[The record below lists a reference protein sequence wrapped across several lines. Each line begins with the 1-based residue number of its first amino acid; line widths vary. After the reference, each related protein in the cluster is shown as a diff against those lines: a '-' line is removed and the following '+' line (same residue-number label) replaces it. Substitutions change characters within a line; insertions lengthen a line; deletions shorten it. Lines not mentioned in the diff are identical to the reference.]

1 MHPGSADGC
10 LHRPSPRLPCDAMLR
25 TFFLFFLG
33 LGWPLLAFGQF
44 GGSATDTTPKL
55 VSPEEID
62 RQIAQGQHYDF
73 DVSPGGYLVDAKG
86 VVIRNSELREYLQKN
101 SYAKAAYYVLWLG
114 PDSPRPDQLR
124 STLEALR
131 LSGVTKVAAR
141 RKKAPGELPTTPVEA
156 SAVPPPAAS
165 TKAPLPAPG
174 SETKPAPVPPA
185 QPAPTLVRRAGEALP
200 AMTGR
205 PATLRPGALPA
216 GIRYKFASDD
226 DVVAA
231 TDQIAQKLLA
241 AKPSGDKFFASAVL
255 VQTGAWK
262 RFRPSRTH
270 PPKEAFILTNT
281 ITISGKSYKQ
291 ESCVL
296 RDVDEIAALQEKLK
310 AAIAKDGGGTVR
322 ALHTEEMSKW
332 GLFYSTLIEEPVL
345 AIATKGR
352 KHVFIV
358 GFATGGA
365 VLLDD
370 LNNLE

>member
-25 TFFLFFLG
+25 TFFLFFLS
-33 LGWPLLAFGQF
+33 LGWPLVAFGQF
-44 GGSATDTTPKL
+44 GGPAADTTPKL

-73 DVSPGGYLVDAKG
+73 DISPGGYLVDAKG
-86 VVIRNSELREYLQKN
+86 VVIRNSELREFLRKN
-101 SYAKAAYYVLWLG
+101 GYAKAAYYVLWLG
-114 PDSPRPDQLR
+114 PDSPRPDQLG

-141 RKKAPGELPTTPVEA
+141 RKKAPGELPAAPVEQP
-156 SAVPPPAAS
+156 AVPPP
-165 TKAPLPAPG
+165 TPAP
-174 SETKPAPVPPA
+174 TAKTMPTTVPPA
-185 QPAPTLVRRAGEALP
+185 QPKPTLVRRAGEMLP

-205 PATLRPGALPA
+205 PAMLRPGALPA
-216 GIRYKFASDD
+216 GIRYKFAGDD
-226 DVVAA
+226 DVVKAA
-231 TDQIAQKLLA
+231 DLIAQQLLA
-241 AKPSGDKFFASAVL
+241 ASPSGDPFFAPAVL

-270 PPKEAFILTNT
+270 PPQEAFILTNT

-296 RDVDEIAALQEKLK
+296 RDVDEIANLLEKLK
-310 AAIAKDGGGTVR
+310 AAIAKDGGGAVR
-322 ALHTEEMSKW
+322 ALQTEEMSKW
-332 GLFYSTLIEEPVL
+332 GLFGSKEIEEPVL
-345 AIATKGR
+345 AIATKGK
-352 KHVFIV
+352 KHLFIV
-358 GFATGGA
+358 GFAPAGV

>member
-1 MHPGSADGC
+1 
-10 LHRPSPRLPCDAMLR
+10 MLR

-44 GGSATDTTPKL
+44 GGPPPDTTPKL

-62 RQIAQGQHYDF
+62 RQSAQGQHYDF
-73 DVSPGGYLVDAKG
+73 DISPGGYLVDAKG
-86 VVIRNSELREYLQKN
+86 VVIRNGELREYLQKN
-101 SYAKAAYYVLWLG
+101 GYTKGAYYVLWLG

-141 RKKAPGELPTTPVEA
+141 RKKTPGELPTTPIEPP
-156 SAVPPPAAS
+156 AVPPPAAS
-165 TKAPLPAPG
+165 TKAPPPAPG
-174 SETKPAPVPPA
+174 AETKQTPVPPA
-185 QPAPTLVRRAGEALP
+185 QPTPTLVRRAGEVLP
-200 AMTGR
+200 DMAGR
-205 PATLRPGALPA
+205 PAVLHPGALPA

-226 DVVAA
+226 EVSKAA
-231 TDQIAQKLLA
+231 DLIAQQLLA
-241 AKPSGDKFFASAVL
+241 AMPTDDKFFAPAVL

-262 RFRPSRTH
+262 RFRHSRTH

-296 RDVDEIAALQEKLK
+296 RDVDEIAELQQKLK
-310 AAIAKDGGGTVR
+310 DAIAKDGGATVR

>member
-1 MHPGSADGC
+1 M
-10 LHRPSPRLPCDAMLR
+10 RR
-25 TFFLFFLG
+25 TFFLFFLA

-44 GGSATDTTPKL
+44 GGPPADTTPKL

-73 DVSPGGYLVDAKG
+73 DISPGGYLVDAKG
-86 VVIRNSELREYLQKN
+86 VVIRNSELREYLR
-101 SYAKAAYYVLWLG
+101 SHGYAKEAYYVLWLG

-141 RKKAPGELPTTPVEA
+141 RKKTPGELSTTPVEQPV
-156 SAVPPPAAS
+156 VPPPAPS
-165 TKAPLPAPG
+165 T
-174 SETKPAPVPPA
+174 ETKPAPEPPA
-185 QPAPTLVRRAGEALP
+185 QPTPTLVRRAGEALP
-200 AMTGR
+200 DMTGR

-226 DVVAA
+226 DVVKAA
-231 TDQIAQKLLA
+231 DLIAQQLLA
-241 AKPSGDKFFASAVL
+241 AAPSGDKFFAPAVL

-262 RFRPSRTH
+262 RFRPSRAH
-270 PPKEAFILTNT
+270 PPKEAFILTNM

-296 RDVDEIAALQEKLK
+296 RDVDEIAELQEKLK
-310 AAIAKDGGGTVR
+310 EAIAKDGGGIVR
-322 ALHTEEMSKW
+322 ALQTEEMSKW
-332 GLFYSTLIEEPVL
+332 GLFGSTQIEEPVL

-352 KHVFIV
+352 KHLFIV
-358 GFATGGA
+358 GFAPAGA